1 MGDSGTVATV
11 GRSPLG
17 RIGYE
22 VAFTVMLLT
31 ALVYA
36 ALRWVPVTTN
46 EPPRPL
52 DTVLISTLMPVVTLV
67 LLSLIERAL
76 PPAGPRKSLLQ
87 WLVHLQVN
95 IFWSFAAGFLFA
107 LAAVAAAAA
116 ARRLGFSPGL
126 IDLRFASGR
135 GIIALLAAVWVSAVV
150 GDFFFYW
157 YHRAV
162 HRFHILWQ
170 IHKMHHMDENLDVL
184 TVFRDNWLDT
194 LGSSLFS
201 AFPLALLFRLDDL
214 DPGDLGLL
222 AGAGATAL
230 SSLLTIGHMN
240 VRLQAGNASV
250 LFCSPQLHRIHH
262 SRLPQHFD
270 RNFAVVL
277 PLWDV
282 LFGTYYAPAPG
293 EFPPTGVS
301 GETDFG
307 SFWEAETF
315 TLRQWWRMLR
325 IGRPRAP

>member
-1 MGDSGTVATV
+1 MENPD
-11 GRSPLG
+11 LG
-17 RIGYE
+17 RIAYE
-22 VAFTVMLLT
+22 VAFTVLLT
-31 ALVYA
+31 GALVFG
-36 ALRWVPVTTN
+36 ALRLVPAITH
-46 EPPRPL
+46 EPPRSL
-52 DTVLISTLMPVVTLV
+52 DTVLISVLMPVCALV
-67 LLSLIERAL
+67 LLSLLERAL

-87 WLVHLQVN
+87 WLVHLQIN
-95 IFWSFAAGFLFA
+95 IFWSLVAGFLFA
-107 LAAVAAAAA
+107 LAAIGAASI

-126 IDLRFASGR
+126 IDLRFAGGR
-135 GIIALLAAVWVSAVV
+135 GIPALLAAVWVSAVV

-157 YHRAV
+157 YHRIL
-162 HRFHILWQ
+162 HRFHLLWQ

-230 SSLLTIGHMN
+230 STLLTIGHMN
-240 VRLQAGNASV
+240 VRLQVGRLSM

-262 SRLPQHFD
+262 SRLAHHFD

-282 LFGTYYAPAPG
+282 LFGTYYAPAPD
-293 EFPPTGVS
+293 EFPPTGVP
-301 GETDFG
+301 GETDFQ

-325 IGRPRAP
+325 ARRSRWGRRSATSV